1 MPPLKRVVTLVAAL
15 VVVAIL
21 FAVVKWLPLRTA
33 QEQRV
38 ASDVAAAKLYR
49 AAALTVMNRIAEANG
64 VLRSVDRSVADPR
77 KVAALKKALAQRA
90 TGQWPYVL
98 DREGGTIGTYGTNGT
113 DATNGDYEELINPQG
128 GVLTIG
134 AQNLGT
140 ATTIET
146 TLDPA
151 LQHAAR
157 VALANYRGAIV
168 AIDPRSNELLA
179 IVSNGPNLALE
190 GRYEPG
196 SIVKVLTGLNAIDS
210 GIDLKPMFPYHCSGD
225 LLIDGRHFGDW
236 DPYGHGDLP
245 DLDEALAESCNI
257 VFADLGLRLGPDRLR
272 RFMTAVGFDG
282 QTDIGLFKVPLG
294 RFEGNVT
301 DRFETA
307 KLSIGLEHESVTALH
322 LAMLA
327 SMLAN
332 RGVLT
337 APRLLRAR
345 RSVLGEVSAGPSAQ
359 AKARVASLQAS
370 ERMVQAMTAVVSRPK
385 GTGHRAALEWT
396 SLAMKTGTAGE
407 RDRGYNAVIM
417 AFAPAESP
425 RIAFGIIAENAG
437 PAEYAGAKIARDFV
451 DAIRER
457 IIK

>member
-1 MPPLKRVVTLVAAL
+1 MPPLKRVVTLVAAV

-21 FAVVKWLPLRTA
+21 FAVVRWLPLRTA

-49 AAALTVMNRIAEANG
+49 AAALTVMNRVAEAND
-64 VLRSVDRSVADPR
+64 VLRSVDRSVVDPR

-90 TGQWPYVL
+90 TGRWAWVV
-98 DREGGTIGTYGTNGT
+98 DREGGTIATYGTNGT
-113 DATNGDYEELINPQG
+113 DATNGDYQALIDS
-128 GVLTIG
+128 IG
-134 AQNLGT
+134 ARNLGT

-146 TLDPA
+146 TLDSA
-151 LQHAAR
+151 VQHAAR
-157 VALANYRGAIV
+157 VALADYRGAIV

-210 GIDLKPMFPYHCSGD
+210 GIDLKPVFPYHCSGH

-282 QTDIGLFKVPLG
+282 QTDIGLFTVPLG

-337 APRLLRAR
+337 TPRLLRSR
-345 RSVLGEVSAGPSAQ
+345 RSVLGEVSAGSYVQAQ
-359 AKARVASLQAS
+359 ARVASRQAS

-437 PAEYAGAKIARDFV
+437 PAEYAGARIARDFV